1 MASIGYMGVS
11 TKDQTIAAQKARL
24 HAADCV
30 KFYAE
35 KVSAAKTERAELGKL
50 LKRLEPGDVLMVT
63 RLDVLARSTRD
74 LLNILDMIAG
84 AGAGFKSLDETWADT
99 TTAHG
104 RLILTV
110 VGGLAQ
116 FERELIRARTGEG
129 RTRAKAS
136 GARFGRPHKLAPHQR
151 QEALQRLAVGETQS
165 DVARTYNVDQTTIG
179 RLQAFRRYRRNNLRR
194 RHKK

>member
-1 MASIGYMGVS
+1 MASIGYMRVS

-30 KFYAE
+30 KLYAE

-74 LLNILDMIAG
+74 LLNILNMIAG
-84 AGAGFKSLDETWADT
+84 AGAGFKSLDETGADT

-104 RLILTV
+104 RPILTV

-116 FERELIRARTGEG
+116 FSA
-129 RTRAKAS
+129 
-136 GARFGRPHKLAPHQR
+136 
-151 QEALQRLAVGETQS
+151 
-165 DVARTYNVDQTTIG
+165 N
-179 RLQAFRRYRRNNLRR
+179 
-194 RHKK
+194 